1 MEKVTE
7 TPVFVLHLWELFQ
20 ILNQMLKHI
29 SLIYSYEKYYKHL
42 QMTTVQIILTD
53 YRLYD
58 NVHEKIT
65 RFWSAEN
72 ECKVETRV
80 QVTNSVRTLP
90 KFMSVFTFCDVF
102 RVH

>member
-1 MEKVTE
+1 MGFALRPLFGRSRMEKVTE
-7 TPVFVLHLWELFQ
+7 TPVFVLHLSELFQ

-53 YRLYD
+53 YRLYN

-65 RFWSAEN
+65 R
-72 ECKVETRV
+72 V
-80 QVTNSVRTLP
+80 
-90 KFMSVFTFCDVF
+90 
-102 RVH
+102 